1 MLEPHEIRRE
11 NYCKYNKVHEKL
23 LEYLEGSVSAK
34 ITVKD
39 LNISLPTYYKYK
51 SIISIENNKIYK
63 VKEESDFLDRERKR
77 NENALLERNIEN
89 NNKKHIQ
96 KSPEKKTLI
105 PSVQPMNENKFI
117 STEIKNSDKEKSN
130 E

>member
-1 MLEPHEIRRE
+1 MLESHEIRRE
-11 NYCKYNKVHEKL
+11 NYCKFNKVHEKL
-23 LEYLEGSVSAK
+23 LEYLEDGVSAK
-34 ITVKD
+34 MTAKD

-77 NENALLERNIEN
+77 KENELLERNKEH
-89 NNKKHIQ
+89 NNKKHIKELPMKHSQ
-96 KSPEKKTLI
+96 TKP
-105 PSVQPMNENKFI
+105 VQHVGDAKANN
-117 STEIKNSDKEKSN
+117 TEIKIDDKEKPD